1 MDNNVNLVLL
11 RSVFE
16 IALAIDLLRSRWNIH
31 GLSYGSDSKESAHNA
46 GDPGSIPGLRRR
58 LWQSTPV
65 SFLGKFHGH
74 RSFVD
79 TSKELDTIEQLT
91 QAGTTMSWV

>member
-46 GDPGSIPGLRRR
+46 GDPGSIPGLE
-58 LWQSTPV
+58 
-65 SFLGKFHGH
+65 
-74 RSFVD
+74 RSPGEGNGNPFQYSCLENIID
-79 TSKELDTIEQLT
+79 RG
-91 QAGTTMSWV
+91 A